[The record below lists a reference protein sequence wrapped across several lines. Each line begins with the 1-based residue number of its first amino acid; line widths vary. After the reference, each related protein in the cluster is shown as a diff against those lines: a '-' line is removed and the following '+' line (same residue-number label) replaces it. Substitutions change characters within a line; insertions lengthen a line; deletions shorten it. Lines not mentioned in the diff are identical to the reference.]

1 MGKEAAYKFLND
13 KTVIDAFEQL
23 RAAYE
28 GQDRAGGLTSANG
41 WQAYWDQFAERIS
54 GKGAWYRSQEAEWFE
69 AVAQQGL
76 ELESLVNIDSL
87 IFMKRIKFTCCFR

>member
-1 MGKEAAYKFLND
+1 MGSFGQRSAYKFLND

-54 GKGAWYRSQEAEWFE
+54 GKGAWYQAKKRS
-69 AVAQQGL
+69 GL
-76 ELESLVNIDSL
+76 KRLLSKGWNWSLWLTSIH
-87 IFMKRIKFTCCFR
+87 